1 VSDRTND
8 QQAGRAPPSTDR
20 TNDRT
25 TGPEIGAAWLTY
37 AQIGERFGM
46 SPEAAR
52 QRARRL
58 RWRTQPG
65 NDGRTLVLVP
75 ESTAVQPRGRPPDR
89 TAEQSPVQP
98 PEIARLSGLLDR
110 AHERADKAEQR
121 ADAADAVRRAAEA
134 LAERERERADDER
147 QGRERA
153 ETRAD
158 RAAAAIAG
166 ERQRADVLRDR
177 LDAVRAQITAAE
189 AAAEQ
194 GRVGAQAAQDAAEAL
209 RRADDARKAR
219 GLVARLRAAWRG
231 E

>member
-1 VSDRTND
+1 MSDRTND
-8 QQAGRAPPSTDR
+8 QQAERAPPSTER

-25 TGPEIGAAWLTY
+25 TGPAIVAAWLTY
-37 AQIGERFGM
+37 AQVGERFGL

-58 RWRTQPG
+58 HWRTQPG
-65 NDGRTLVLVP
+65 NDGRTLILVP
-75 ESTAVQPRGRPPDR
+75 DSTAVLPRGRPPDR
-89 TAEQSPVQP
+89 TAVQT
-98 PEIARLSGLLDR
+98 PEFARLSGLLDW

-121 ADAADAVRRAAEA
+121 VDAADAARRAAEG

-153 ETRAD
+153 EARAD
-158 RAAAAIAG
+158 RAEATVTG

-177 LDAVRAQITAAE
+177 IDAMQAQVAAAE

-209 RRADDARKAR
+209 RRTDDARKAT

>member
-20 TNDRT
+20 TSDRT
-25 TGPEIGAAWLTY
+25 TGPEIAAAWLTY
-37 AQIGERFGM
+37 AQVGERFAM

-75 ESTAVQPRGRPPDR
+75 ESTAVQPRGPPDR
-89 TAEQSPVQP
+89 TAKQAPVQP

-110 AHERADKAEQR
+110 AHERVDKAEQR
-121 ADAADAVRRAAEA
+121 ADAADTARCAAEA
-134 LAERERERADDER
+134 LAERERERTDDER
-147 QGRERA
+147 QGRARA

-158 RAAAAIAG
+158 RAEAAIAG

-177 LDAVRAQITAAE
+177 LDAVQAQVAAAE
-189 AAAEQ
+189 AAAQE

-209 RRADDARKAR
+209 RRADDVRKAR